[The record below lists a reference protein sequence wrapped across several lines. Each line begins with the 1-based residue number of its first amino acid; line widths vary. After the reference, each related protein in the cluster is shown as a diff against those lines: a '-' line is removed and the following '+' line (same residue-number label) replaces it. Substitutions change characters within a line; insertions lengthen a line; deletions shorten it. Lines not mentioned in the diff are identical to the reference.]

1 MESNDIEV
9 NDMVREPLLPLAQA
23 RDLFDIIY
31 VINAILRS
39 SGNITR
45 AAEELEMGRRTL
57 YELMDKHGISCAE
70 GKLSIDLTP
79 LLCYIEVHSPS
90 LEKYLT

>member
-9 NDMVREPLLPLAQA
+9 NDMGREPLLPLAQA
-23 RDLFDIIY
+23 RDLLDILY
-31 VINAILRS
+31 VINALLHNG
-39 SGNITR
+39 GNVTR
-45 AAEELEMGRRTL
+45 TAEELEMGRRTL

-70 GKLSIDLTP
+70 GKLSIELTP
-79 LLCYIEVHSPS
+79 LLCHIEVHSPS